1 MARTRELILGQI
13 PDLDP
18 YDQRLIN
25 PDTGNRESGDQ
36 LGDIISVPIMVI
48 GKDERRKIIG
58 TLSVS
63 SPRPIKM
70 KLSPTSRQSRILMAV
85 NEAKQDIE
93 FRPRH
98 PGDPEP
104 EIILDRQNLIEEGQ
118 KLLLQTHHSLQNSL
132 KQKTTVPLHGIQP
145 LLPTHRIINSR
156 TKHEIILQQLHRSP
170 SGFRLRVLTNNGAG
184 FRSPYEL
191 QRFQRMRKKRLRP
204 SDVNDF

>member
-1 MARTRELILGQI
+1 MARTRELILGRI

-36 LGDIISVPIMVI
+36 LGDIISVPIMII

-98 PGDPEP
+98 PSDPEP
-104 EIILDRQNLIEEGQ
+104 EIVVDRRNLRETAVEPLSQ
-118 KLLLQTHHSLQNSL
+118 ANRSLQNAL
-132 KQKTTVPLHGIQP
+132 KQITTTPLHGMKP
-145 LLPTHRIINSR
+145 LSATHKIVNSR
-156 TKHEIILQQLHRSP
+156 TIHEVQLIDLRP
-170 SGFRLRVLTNNGAG
+170 SISNFKRAVFSNGTAG
-184 FRSPYEL
+184 FGSPYE
-191 QRFQRMRKKRLRP
+191 QKRCLPRRRAKR
-204 SDVNDF
+204 D

>member
-1 MARTRELILGQI
+1 MPKYGFVEHF
-13 PDLDP
+13 PNLDP

-48 GKDERRKIIG
+48 GKDERKEIIG

-70 KLSPTSRQSRILMAV
+70 KLSPTSRQSRVLMTV

-93 FRPRH
+93 FRPRQ

-104 EIILDRQNLIEEGQ
+104 EIVVDRKNLIEDGRE
-118 KLLLQTHHSLQNSL
+118 LLSQTGHSLQNTL
-132 KQKTTVPLHGIQP
+132 KLQTTVPLHGMKS
-145 LLPTHRIINSR
+145 LSATHKIFNS
-156 TKHEIILQQLHRSP
+156 KVVHEITLVNLRPPISD
-170 SGFRLRVLTNNGAG
+170 FRRAVLSNGKAG
-184 FRSPYEL
+184 FGSPYEQKRCL
-191 QRFQRMRKKRLRP
+191 PRMRKKRG
-204 SDVNDF
+204 

>member
-48 GKDERRKIIG
+48 GKDERKEIIG

-70 KLSPTSRQSRILMAV
+70 KLSPTSRQSRVLMAV

-93 FRPRH
+93 FRPRR

-104 EIILDRQNLIEEGQ
+104 AIILDRQNLIEDGRE
-118 KLLLQTHHSLQNSL
+118 LLSQTRIPLQNTL
-132 KQKTTVPLHGIQP
+132 KQKTTIPLHGMEP
-145 LLPTHRIINSR
+145 L
-156 TKHEIILQQLHRSP
+156 
-170 SGFRLRVLTNNGAG
+170 
-184 FRSPYEL
+184 
-191 QRFQRMRKKRLRP
+191 
-204 SDVNDF
+204 